1 MVESVEKMGFYRG
14 EMNKVAFSSNLHAYE
29 TEREIHRILVMHFVE
44 GLKQSQIAS
53 QMNLSTA
60 RVNRLIKQGREKGM
74 VEISIKSQFQSLLDV
89 EEQLKRA
96 SSVQMA
102 MVTPTLSDNPEVVLQ
117 TVGEAAASLL
127 LENIKDGDIIC
138 ITGGKGVSAVVEAL
152 NPSRKYDIEVVPA
165 TGCVQGEHY
174 TDVNHVAT
182 KMAEK
187 LGGTAYQI
195 HAPLFAESIEQKEM
209 LESIGSVESIM
220 ELARK
225 ASIAVV
231 GVGSILMG
239 DSSYYDLHPMAKDDQ
254 KEIVNS
260 GAVGELLAH
269 LLDKKGDVCSYKLNS
284 RLVAISPQALAKV
297 PLTIAVASGVHKT
310 NSICAVLRGDH
321 INALVV
327 DETTA
332 NSVIAAL

>member
-1 MVESVEKMGFYRG
+1 
-14 EMNKVAFSSNLHAYE
+14 
-29 TEREIHRILVMHFVE
+29 
-44 GLKQSQIAS
+44 
-53 QMNLSTA
+53 
-60 RVNRLIKQGREKGM
+60 
-74 VEISIKSQFQSLLDV
+74 
-89 EEQLKRA
+89 
-96 SSVQMA
+96 
-102 MVTPTLSDNPEVVLQ
+102 
-117 TVGEAAASLL
+117 
-127 LENIKDGDIIC
+127 
-138 ITGGKGVSAVVEAL
+138 
-152 NPSRKYDIEVVPA
+152 
-165 TGCVQGEHY
+165 
-174 TDVNHVAT
+174 
-182 KMAEK
+182 
-187 LGGTAYQI
+187 
-195 HAPLFAESIEQKEM
+195 
-209 LESIGSVESIM
+209 M

-269 LLDKKGDVCSYKLNS
+269 LLDKKGNVCSYKLNS